1 VVTSLKRYSKAA
13 AALLVGLAAA
23 GALLPTDADPRLLA
37 AGVLVNT
44 LAVYLTPKNAEP
56 PAPPTR
62 YARGGNIPGDEAA
75 SELRPPR
82 SMRRYPP
89 DE

>member
-1 VVTSLKRYSKAA
+1 VKLKRYSKAG

-37 AGVLVNT
+37 AGVVVNT
-44 LAVYLTPKNAEP
+44 LAVWAARNQPE

-62 YARGGNIPGDEAA
+62 
-75 SELRPPR
+75 PPTR
-82 SMRRYPP
+82 FEPP
-89 DE
+89 PTSV